1 MHDFAVHRPVGRWLR
16 LGLALACLLAGAADA
31 RADIN
36 SQKGWKQLQ
45 TPNFEILGNAGD
57 RDLRMVAERLEMF
70 REAMAALF
78 PTMSAPSDTRIR
90 VLVFRNHKTYDPFKP
105 LYEGKP
111 AAIGG
116 YFLGGDDINHISLTV
131 ENRDDNF
138 ELIQHEYVHLL
149 TAGSV
154 GTLPPWVSEGIA
166 EYYSSFKQAPDG
178 RRVHIG
184 VPHLRHVLLLRER
197 FLPLATLVSA
207 GRDSEHYN
215 ERNKKSTFYAESWAL
230 IHYLLLGN
238 GQKYSPKAGAFVG
251 ALAEGRSLEQA
262 ARDVLQV
269 EAPRLEQE
277 LRQYVNRANFLMQTA
292 VFDEKLTR
300 LEKLPVVP
308 FAESEAHA
316 VLGDLLQRMRRDDEA
331 DAQLT
336 RALSLDPESP
346 VAHAA
351 LAQVRLRQDRPADAR
366 EHLERATRS
375 PAATFVTHYQ
385 LAALLQSPGGEDTA
399 TVARQETALR
409 RAVELNPRHA
419 ESWHLLGV
427 LKGRARETAAEALTL
442 VQKAVDIAPGR
453 ERYLLTMAYLYAN
466 AQNTKVALSLSRS
479 LADRASDDA
488 VREHARTLHERLAA
502 FERHL
507 AEAAAVRAAHA
518 EAPAAPAAAATPDD
532 AVTFDGDRG
541 AAALIPVFREVQP
554 NEVRRAGFLIA
565 IDCGP
570 SGIVLRVDT
579 DGRPVALKA
588 RRFEDVEFIT
598 YRDDLKGA
606 VACGRRPTLDAVYFT
621 WRGGARWGEVA
632 AAQPVA
638 IEFLPKGFVPPRQDP
653 LPD

>member
-1 MHDFAVHRPVGRWLR
+1 MHVTAIHRSAARWLR
-16 LGLALACLLAGAADA
+16 LGLALACLSATATVAGADVAP
-31 RADIN
+31 
-36 SQKGWKQLQ
+36 QKGWKQLQ

-70 REAMAALF
+70 REAMGALF
-78 PTMSAPSDTRIR
+78 ANVSVPADTRIR

-111 AAIGG
+111 AALGG
-116 YFLGGDDINHISLTV
+116 YFMGGDDVNHITLTV
-131 ENRDDNF
+131 ENRDANF

-149 TAGSV
+149 TSGSV
-154 GTLPPWVSEGIA
+154 GSLPTWVSEGIA
-166 EYYSSFKQAPDG
+166 EYYSSFTQAPGG
-178 RRVHIG
+178 REVHIG
-184 VPHLRHVLLLRER
+184 VPLPRHVLHLRER

-215 ERNKKSTFYAESWAL
+215 ERDKKSTFYAESWAL
-230 IHYLLLGN
+230 MHYLLLGN
-238 GQKYSPKAGAFVG
+238 GQKYSAKASAFVG
-251 ALAEGRSLEQA
+251 ALAEGRTLDQA
-262 ARDVLQV
+262 ARETLQV
-269 EAPRLEQE
+269 DAAQLEQE
-277 LRQYVNRANFLMQTA
+277 LRRYIERGQFMMQKA
-292 VFDEKLTR
+292 VFDEKLAR

-308 FAESEAHA
+308 IADADAHA
-316 VLGDLLQRMRRDDEA
+316 VLGDVLQRLRRDDDA

-336 RALSLDPESP
+336 RALTLDPLSP

-351 LAQVRLRQDRPADAR
+351 LAQVRQRQDRIAEAR
-366 EHLERATRS
+366 DHLERATQS

-385 LAALLQSPGGEDTA
+385 LAALLQHAAGAADAA
-399 TVARQETALR
+399 TTARQEAALR
-409 RAVELNPRHA
+409 RAVALNPRHA

-427 LKGRARETAAEALTL
+427 VKGRTRETAAEGITF
-442 VQKAVDIAPGR
+442 VQKAIDLAPGR

-479 LADRASDDA
+479 LADRASDERI
-488 VREHARTLHERLAA
+488 REQARTLHERVAA
-502 FERHL
+502 FERHT
-507 AEAAAVRAAHA
+507 AQ
-518 EAPAAPAAAATPDD
+518 AAAAQAAYAARTPDAPSTPATD
-532 AVTFDGDRG
+532 VTFDDDRG
-541 AAALIPVFREVQP
+541 ASAFRPAFREVQP
-554 NEVRRAGFLIA
+554 NEVRRAGFLVA
-565 IDCGP
+565 IDCSS
-570 SGIVLRVDT
+570 SGIVLRVDS

-621 WRGGARWGEVA
+621 WRGGARWADAAVA
-632 AAQPVA
+632 PPVA